1 MFASAFPVTPRSSLP
16 LDIQSPAPPLA
27 GFSRLAWL
35 WVPHTAIPCWKTV
48 VSPTPIYTATPINY
62 PCINLVLCYN
72 VDGSKEAWPQ
82 GVRLFPK
89 LACNKARTRYLLD
102 CAPNSPR
109 RQLLCNAH
117 LRVCSKIKDLR
128 PLYNPRTYQPVS
140 PKSFT
145 IRTYAKIKIFSS

>member
-1 MFASAFPVTPRSSLP
+1 MFAPAFPVTPRSSLP

-72 VDGSKEAWPQ
+72 VDGKKP
-82 GVRLFPK
+82 GRKVF
-89 LACNKARTRYLLD
+89 ACS
-102 CAPNSPR
+102 PNSLATKPE
-109 RQLLCNAH
+109 QDISWIALQILLVGN
-117 LRVCSKIKDLR
+117 
-128 PLYNPRTYQPVS
+128 
-140 PKSFT
+140 SFVM
-145 IRTYAKIKIFSS
+145 RTYACVAK